1 MKVILITL
9 AIGAFII
16 IVDWHLA
23 TKPDPRD
30 KIQRRKP
37 MNPVQKRMMRDLF
50 FGTIIASGVAWLIA
64 QGFD

>member
-1 MKVILITL
+1 MNVIWITL
-9 AIGAFII
+9 AIGAFLI

-23 TKPDPRD
+23 TKPEPTD

-37 MNPVQKRMMRDLF
+37 MTVTQKRMMRDLF
-50 FGTIIASGVAWLIA
+50 IGTFVAAGVAWLIA